1 LNNTLSGLVEL
12 VAYAL
17 IILTMDKLGR
27 KVLLAAS
34 LLFGGVTLLISTVIK
49 QYQGDNQGYLFVEV
63 TK

>member
-1 LNNTLSGLVEL
+1 VEL